1 MDYIFETARLGIRKF
16 TLADAEALLKN
27 HAEEDVRKWI
37 PNESYADL
45 EEARSAINFY
55 MDRVNARTL
64 PYVLAVELKET
75 GELIGD
81 TGVNIIE
88 GSESDAEIGYV
99 ICRKH
104 HNKGYAT
111 ELVRAMSAFVF
122 STFHIGVLFGRVMQ
136 GNNASVKVL
145 EKNGYF
151 FVGEEF
157 GAADDPYGKGML
169 LYKLAANSITK

>member
-1 MDYIFETARLGIRKF
+1 MDYILETAHLRIRKF
-16 TLADAEALLKN
+16 TLQDAPRLLENHLEEAVK
-27 HAEEDVRKWI
+27 KWI

-45 EEARSAINFY
+45 EEARSAISFY
-55 MDRVNARTL
+55 IDRVNAQRL

-88 GSESDAEIGYV
+88 GSKGEAEIGYV
-99 ICRKH
+99 ICEKH

-111 ELVRAMSAFVF
+111 ELLSAMSKFVF
-122 STFHIGVLFGRVMQ
+122 STFGIEVLFGRVIR
-136 GNNASVKVL
+136 GNDASVKVL

-169 LYKLAANSITK
+169 VYKRNR